1 MSQLRTSDPIPSY
14 QIGYCTNVHAGR
26 DLASV
31 IQNIH
36 RYSHPIRQRIRPES
50 ELGIGL
56 WFSEVSARQ
65 ALESNHLAPLRDLLQ
80 ECKLIPFTLN
90 GFPQGDFHSQIVK
103 HRVYEP
109 TWWTTQRRDY
119 TLSLVE
125 LLDKILPT
133 GLTGSI
139 STLPLSWGT
148 PTPTSEQLQTASSH
162 IVEVARSLHRLFES
176 TGRFITVAIEPEPG
190 CYLTDSASFRSFYSR
205 YLSAPYL
212 SESDADMVRLYI
224 SLCHDICHAA
234 VMFEDQ
240 SSELTKLAELGI
252 SIGKVQVSSAIEVDW
267 DKLSLTDKSLAFE
280 QLISFAED
288 RYLHQ
293 THCRSTPNSS
303 RPASTTLIEDLPLAI
318 SSVADPSQLT
328 GCWRVHFH
336 VPIYLEHMGYL
347 SSTRNEIERFVD
359 INRSSNSNKPKF
371 TGHFEIETY
380 AWEVAPKAIR
390 VGDLVEGIEHEL
402 TWFENYLKST
412 LSPPKNT

>member
-1 MSQLRTSDPIPSY
+1 MSNPSIPIATPSH

-36 RYSHPIRQRIRPES
+36 RYCHPIRERVHPDT

-56 WFSEVSARQ
+56 WFSEDSARQ
-65 ALESNHLAPLRDLLQ
+65 ALESDHLAPLRDLLQ
-80 ECKLIPFTLN
+80 ACKLIPFTLN

-125 LLDKILPT
+125 LLDQILPP
-133 GLTGSI
+133 GLVGSI
-139 STLPLSWGT
+139 STLPISWGEPR
-148 PTPTSEQLQTASSH
+148 PTHEQLTTAASH
-162 IVEVARSLHRLFES
+162 IVEIAQSLHQRFEK
-176 TGRFITVAIEPEPG
+176 TGRMITVAIEPEPG
-190 CYLTDSASFRSFYSR
+190 CYLTDSASFRAFYSQ
-205 YLSAPYL
+205 YLSAPFL
-212 SESDADMVRLYI
+212 SESDADTVRKYI
-224 SLCHDICHAA
+224 SLCHDVCHAA

-240 SSELTKLAELGI
+240 TIELTKLAHEAI
-252 SIGKVQVSSAIEVDW
+252 SIGKTQVSSAIEVDW
-267 DKLSLTDKSLAFE
+267 DKLSLSDKSLALE
-280 QLISFAED
+280 QLSSFAED

-293 THCRSTPNSS
+293 TVCKSAQSHSS
-303 RPASTTLIEDLPLAI
+303 QPLTTLIEDLPRAL
-318 SSVADPSQLT
+318 STVADPSQLS

-336 VPIYLEHMGYL
+336 VPIYLDQIGYL
-347 SSTRNEIERFVD
+347 RSTRSEIERFVD
-359 INRSSNSNKPKF
+359 FMRSPHANKPKF

-390 VGDLVEGIEHEL
+390 VGDLVEGIAHEHDR
-402 TWFENYLKST
+402 T
-412 LSPPKNT
+412 LAI